1 MTSDGFPRT
10 LIGLLRQAA
19 ETARGRGLIFVDEDE
34 LRVPWD
40 EVEEQALQVTAS
52 LQQRG
57 GQPGDRLAIVCQGLR
72 PLVTGFFGAA
82 LAGIHPTILP
92 TPISRRRLQGFV
104 EHNAGIIRVAR
115 PHFLL
120 VDEPVADVGEP
131 LLDEAGLTE
140 RTGILRHET
149 LVRTDARAEP
159 AETGPD
165 DIAVIQFTSGST
177 TSPRGVVLSNR
188 HVTANA
194 QAIVEH
200 LEVEPGDVGGG
211 WLPLYHDMGL
221 IGNLLGAAARSIDL
235 VLTTP
240 FNFLRRPKRW
250 LETMERHRV
259 SITAGPN
266 VSYRHLL
273 ERGEPMGR
281 DLGAWRTAII
291 GAEPIDPELLEAF
304 RESFVP
310 VGFADTG
317 FLPAY
322 GLAEVG
328 LMVTGVPVGELYDVV
343 ELDREALERN
353 ELARPVTA
361 GEDGAVRIVG
371 CGYPVR
377 GTSVRIVGDD
387 GDPLPDREIGE
398 ITVASPS
405 LMQGYYNDPQAT
417 AEALEGEWLYTGD
430 LGYVDDGQLFVTGRK
445 KEVVIL
451 QGRNYYPQDIER
463 VVQGLEEV
471 RPGSV
476 VAFGTRDGR
485 DEGLVIVAAPRSA
498 ARKEQIASGI
508 RDAVARSLNLPVLDV
523 VLVESGRI
531 PRTTSGKLCR
541 GRCRDLYEE
550 GGLT

>member
-1 MTSDGFPRT
+1 MTRDGFPRT
-10 LIGLLRQAA
+10 LIGLLRRAA
-19 ETARGRGLIFVDEDE
+19 ENARGRGLIFVDEDE
-34 LRVPWD
+34 LRVPWNQIED
-40 EVEEQALQVTAS
+40 QARRVAAGLQE
-52 LQQRG
+52 RG
-57 GQPGDRLAIVCQGLR
+57 GRPGDRLAIVCQGLR
-72 PLVTGFFGAA
+72 PLVTGFFGAV
-82 LAGIHPTILP
+82 LAGLHPTILP

-120 VDEPVADVGEP
+120 VDEPVSDVGEP
-131 LLDEAGLTE
+131 LLQEARLTD
-140 RTGILRHET
+140 RTEIVRQEKLMASET
-149 LVRTDARAEP
+149 RFEEV
-159 AETGPD
+159 ETRPD
-165 DIAVIQFTSGST
+165 DIGVIQFTSGST
-177 TSPRGVVLSNR
+177 SSPRGVVLLNE
-188 HVTANA
+188 HVCANA
-194 QAIVEH
+194 RAIVEH
-200 LEVEPGDVGGG
+200 LEVQADDVGGG

-304 RESFVP
+304 RESFTD
-310 VGFADTG
+310 VGFSDTG

-328 LMVTGVPVGELYDVV
+328 LMVTGVPVGQLYDVV
-343 ELDREALERN
+343 TLDREALERD
-353 ELARPVTA
+353 ERARPVA
-361 GEDGAVRIVG
+361 DGDGRAVSIVG
-371 CGYPVR
+371 CGWPVR
-377 GTSVRIVGDD
+377 ETEVRVVDEHG
-387 GDPLPDREIGE
+387 GELPDGRIGE
-398 ITVASPS
+398 VTVRSPS
-405 LMQGYYNDPQAT
+405 VMQGYYNDPQAT
-417 AEALEGEWLYTGD
+417 AGALQEGWLYTGD
-430 LGYVDDGQLFVTGRK
+430 LGYVDAGQLFVTGRK

-485 DEGLVIVAAPRSA
+485 SEGLVIVAAPRSA
-498 ARKEQIASGI
+498 ARKDAIASGI
-508 RDAVARSLNLPVLDV
+508 RDAVARSMNLPVLDV

-550 GGLT
+550 GGLR